1 MKAIISVLGKDKVG
15 ITAHVCN
22 ILASRNVNIL
32 DISQTINET
41 YFTMLMI
48 VEISSM
54 NVSFAELAKEL
65 EQCVETI
72 GVNAT
77 IQREEIFSAMHR
89 L

>member
-22 ILASRNVNIL
+22 ILAHRNVNIL
-32 DISQTINET
+32 DISQTINES

-48 VEISSM
+48 VEISTM
-54 NVSFAELAKEL
+54 NVTFAKLADEL
-65 EQCVETI
+65 EKCYDTI
-72 GVNAT
+72 GVNVT